1 MSFKN
6 LGSLKK
12 GFYFTNSLLK
22 HSPKLLFARNVD
34 VDEVNGGSGDV

>member
-6 LGSLKK
+6 LGALKK
-12 GFYFTNSLLK
+12 GIYFTNSLLK
-22 HSPKLLFARNVD
+22 HSPKLFARNVD